1 MLNEAIVGQ
10 LFSMF
15 KEEYGYAVD
24 DAAGLFDG
32 QRDMLEFLMKLG
44 KRLEQKFFEGLGSGY
59 VGPKHRLRE
68 WSIGSR
74 ATVAARFTGCSAR
87 SS

>member
-1 MLNEAIVGQ
+1 MSYHDLSPTGRDAMLNEAIVGQ

-32 QRDMLEFLMKLG
+32 QRDMLE
-44 KRLEQKFFEGLGSGY
+44 
-59 VGPKHRLRE
+59 
-68 WSIGSR
+68 
-74 ATVAARFTGCSAR
+74 

>member
-15 KEEYGYAVD
+15 KEEYGYAID

-32 QRDMLEFLMKLG
+32 QRDMLEFLMKLCRFARRSG
-44 KRLEQKFFEGLGSGY
+44 GSWGDFLRLGRTERKDSQIELT
-59 VGPKHRLRE
+59 E
-68 WSIGSR
+68 E
-74 ATVAARFTGCSAR
+74 
-87 SS
+87 